1 MIRHKHISKVMALS
15 DQMIVSGTNFVIG
28 ILITRLAGIEDY
40 GRYSLYW
47 MIFLF
52 LLGFCNSFIGL
63 PSQIISNQVANKFEY
78 LEENN
83 RLGNLSLTLLL
94 FLLYTGFYIYDS
106 LYSSSFGYGY
116 WIFPMTIVIFLK
128 QEMNRK
134 YFYAKLDLKK
144 VISIDFSAYLLQIP
158 SLLILTQFY
167 DITLDLIITNI
178 TLFGIMGQVV
188 FQFLK
193 PRYNSPFRLKKM
205 PYRENW
211 SYSKHLIFTSILQ
224 WFSGNILIISAGGI
238 IGLSAVGILRVLQ
251 NIMGALHILFLT
263 MENVIPVK
271 ASILL
276 NNHGK
281 QHMFNYFKKVF
292 VVAGIVYGIILLVL
306 KVSGEF
312 LLSFLYGE
320 SYLEYSGLLD
330 LFIYLYILVF
340 IGTIAQLIIK
350 TLKLN
355 YGISIAYALTVI
367 AAFAISTTL
376 LNTFGI
382 KGVILGLGIFQ
393 LITISTYLFIIKRNS
408 IC

>member
-1 MIRHKHISKVMALS
+1 MTKYKHISKVMALS
-15 DQMIVSGTNFVIG
+15 DQMMVSGTNFIIG

-40 GRYSLYW
+40 GRYALYW

-52 LLGFCNSFIGL
+52 LHGLCNSFIGL
-63 PSQIISNQVANKFEY
+63 PAQIISNQAANKFIY

-83 RLGNLSLTLLL
+83 RLGNLSLTFLLL
-94 FLLYTGFYIYDS
+94 ALYTGFYVYDS
-106 LYSSSFGYGY
+106 LYSSSFGIGY
-116 WIFPMTIVIFLK
+116 WIFPLTIIIFLK

-144 VISIDFSAYLLQIP
+144 VITIDFFAYLLQIP
-158 SLLILTQFY
+158 SLLILAQY
-167 DITLDLIITNI
+167 YNITLNLVVVNI
-178 TLFGIMGQVV
+178 TLFGLIGQIA
-188 FQFLK
+188 FQILK
-193 PRYNSPFRLKKM
+193 PSYDKPFILSELPFRA
-205 PYRENW
+205 NW
-211 SYSKHLIFTSILQ
+211 NYSKHLIFTSILQ

-238 IGLSAVGILRVLQ
+238 IGLAAVGILRVLQ
-251 NIMGALHILFLT
+251 NIMGVLHILFLT

-276 NNHGK
+276 NNHSQK
-281 QHMFNYFKKVF
+281 HMFTYFKKVF
-292 VVAGIVYGIILLVL
+292 IVSGILYGIILVAL
-306 KVSGEF
+306 KLSGKF

-330 LFIYLYILVF
+330 LFIYLYIFVF

-355 YGISIAYALTVI
+355 YGISIAYTLTVI
-367 AAFAISTTL
+367 TAFAISTTL
-376 LNTFGI
+376 LNSFGI